1 MAAFLE
7 KNNLAWRAKSC
18 TVAVI
23 KPEPDEAGWGALRIE
38 IKVGSVSGLI
48 RLRKVVKKQVEAVKL
63 PSHSLR
69 TRKPVATSMLYSRE
83 ADAQWQ
89 GSLRDAAM

>member
-18 TVAVI
+18 TVAII
-23 KPEPDEAGWGALRIE
+23 KPEVEESWWGALRIE

-48 RLRKVVKKQVEAVKL
+48 RLRKVVKKQVEAAYIAKQQI
-63 PSHSLR
+63 R
-69 TRKPVATSMLYSRE
+69 TRKPVSSSKLYSMDVE
-83 ADAQWQ
+83 VQW
-89 GSLRDAAM
+89 